1 MEKNLGLKITVLVL
15 CTILLLL
22 LIIGP
27 EVRKT
32 IEASGANGVV
42 LNQNPVDS
50 SQVSDE
56 NQSTPDAIQ
65 EEDATSDV
73 TDEIPEPAVNFHLKY
88 ENYPLTFLYLVS
100 LEEGIPVKAGPSAEE
115 AVIRTM
121 KRNEK
126 IDYVETV
133 DKDHRWYHVTWW
145 EKDEKK
151 FGFIQEGAITKR
163 IFQFDKMHEM
173 VKFADTE
180 FAKGKLT
187 YVSNY
192 KNYKGQAPAYQGANK
207 DGEGNSRSQSA
218 PGYAD
223 LDNLAEFT
231 YIGDGELMRV
241 LSADSKFTKVLL
253 LRNGQKYFIPNKYLD
268 THHAVSQLNKAIVI
282 DRENQNEVVFEK
294 LGQEW
299 QVISYSLATTG
310 KLGKYHQPTPLGYYY
325 AIEKR
330 ERFYYYKDGTTS
342 IQGYA
347 PYTIRFA
354 GGAYVHGVP
363 VDYKYSADGQ
373 RIDPGKVEFSPSLGT
388 IPLSHKCV
396 RNYTSHAKFLYD
408 WYVPGETIV
417 IVME

>member
-27 EVRKT
+27 EVKKT
-32 IEASGANGVV
+32 IEASGTNGVV
-42 LNQNPVDS
+42 SNENPVDS
-50 SQVSDE
+50 SPVPHPD
-56 NQSTPDAIQ
+56 QSTSGAIK
-65 EEDATSDV
+65 EEEGTSDV
-73 TDEIPEPAVNFHLKY
+73 TDESPEPAVGFHLKY
-88 ENYPLTFLYLVS
+88 ENYPLTFLYFVA
-100 LEEGIPVKAGPSAEE
+100 LEDGIPVKAGPSEE
-115 AVIRTM
+115 EPVIRTM

-133 DKDHRWYHVTWW
+133 DKDSTWYHVTWV
-145 EKDEKK
+145 EKDQKK
-151 FGFIQEGAITKR
+151 FGFIREGAITKR

-180 FAKGKLT
+180 FTKGKLT

-192 KNYKGQAPAYQGANK
+192 KNGKGQAPAYQGTNK
-207 DGEGNSRSQSA
+207 DGEGNFRSQSA
-218 PGYAD
+218 PGYFSP
-223 LDNLAEFT
+223 DNTGEFT

-241 LSADSKFTKVLL
+241 LSADSQFTKVLL
-253 LRNGQKYFIPNKYLD
+253 LRNEQKYFIPNKYLD
-268 THHAVSQLNKAIVI
+268 THHAVSRLNKAIVI
-282 DRENQNEVVFEK
+282 DRENQNQVVFEK
-294 LGQEW
+294 IGEKW
-299 QVISYSLATTG
+299 KVVSYSLATTG

-363 VDYKYSADGQ
+363 VDYKYNADGQ
-373 RIDPGKVEFSPSLGT
+373 RIDPGKVEFSQSLGT